1 MGYLPEEQSALVDF
15 IKNHTRQPLTHIV
28 WETSNIGKINRIGW
42 LNLKSLALEQE
53 RAPWHTLYPKV
64 TIQNNKADLGIKYDY
79 TYKGKG
85 LRIAGFKNDT
95 VTAKR
100 LGAKEGDILLA
111 LERDSISS
119 PMAPMLYTA
128 QKKAGDPTELT
139 VLREGAT
146 LVLKGNFN
154 QGYPYALLKHQHKT
168 AKIEAEIRGKEL
180 YVRTSRIGAY
190 EIDRKQ
196 TPVKI
201 KGKVKDFINKP

>member
-1 MGYLPEEQSALVDF
+1 M
-15 IKNHTRQPLTHIV
+15 

-100 LGAKEGDILLA
+100 LGAKEGDVLIA

-128 QKKAGDPTELT
+128 QKKAGEPTELT
-139 VLREGAT
+139 VLREGTAV
-146 LVLKGNFN
+146 VLKGNFN

-168 AKIEAEIRGKEL
+168 AKIEAEIRGKEV
-180 YVRTSRIGAY
+180 YVRTSRIGTY

-201 KGKVKDFINKP
+201 KEIGREHV